1 MKPYNLEVFDRN
13 YNFRGN
19 ALIEPTEFSYNYDL
33 VSIEKNTIVL
43 QNSPLTVRDNASS
56 GSTGDMTIALSDIVV
71 ITMGWA
77 TPYGI
82 VTKLEAEEDKLTI
95 VYTDLLALFNHEV
108 LIPTDE
114 IKHTSIEA
122 YIKKLLDES
131 FINNDDTLQVI
142 PGLTTATKTT
152 TYGVF
157 DYTDT
162 EEVYVVINLLK
173 DLIFPAF
180 NKYLISVLLD
190 LDIPG
195 KTLTAN
201 IGRKTNYSQWC
212 IEADLPNVFD
222 KNFIIRQTS
231 SDVNKLTLVDI
242 SNYDMTE
249 YHYYLH
255 PSDYT
260 WDSSNNSD
268 RFTPVVNNVYQFDS
282 DIVTEDRFFASAK
295 YSLSI
300 ANKYIAINR
309 DLTDNEKTLLT
320 SACSDLRGYI
330 QDIRTDEQ
338 WYNYYKSIGDLIVNE
353 IINHRFPF
361 NANSY
366 VEVANYADLQEE
378 GTGHYCVQYTIPG
391 HFQTFIVNTS
401 KGTVSGLD
409 ASGIPDT
416 RYPSN
421 PESGWETITV
431 RGDAD
436 YNTNTHVDLPIS
448 MTIRIY
454 IILYGYG
461 TDITTYDFIVGL
473 DTPLT
478 ASDFSTAINNYK
490 NSAAYAAE
498 YAAYKAANLSAIVN
512 GYARGLFAN
521 SKYKNLIELTVDKD
535 DTLIYPGRIPISRP
549 VDIIHEGVTY
559 PSIFTGYSFL
569 KNGLVKLIF
578 GLVRVE
584 LTKQLN
590 MKGV

>member
-260 WDSSNNSD
+260 WDS
-268 RFTPVVNNVYQFDS
+268 
-282 DIVTEDRFFASAK
+282 
-295 YSLSI
+295 
-300 ANKYIAINR
+300 
-309 DLTDNEKTLLT
+309 
-320 SACSDLRGYI
+320 
-330 QDIRTDEQ
+330 
-338 WYNYYKSIGDLIVNE
+338 
-353 IINHRFPF
+353 
-361 NANSY
+361 
-366 VEVANYADLQEE
+366 
-378 GTGHYCVQYTIPG
+378 
-391 HFQTFIVNTS
+391 
-401 KGTVSGLD
+401 
-409 ASGIPDT
+409 
-416 RYPSN
+416 
-421 PESGWETITV
+421 
-431 RGDAD
+431 
-436 YNTNTHVDLPIS
+436 
-448 MTIRIY
+448 
-454 IILYGYG
+454 
-461 TDITTYDFIVGL
+461 
-473 DTPLT
+473 
-478 ASDFSTAINNYK
+478 
-490 NSAAYAAE
+490 
-498 YAAYKAANLSAIVN
+498 
-512 GYARGLFAN
+512 
-521 SKYKNLIELTVDKD
+521 
-535 DTLIYPGRIPISRP
+535 
-549 VDIIHEGVTY
+549 
-559 PSIFTGYSFL
+559 
-569 KNGLVKLIF
+569 
-578 GLVRVE
+578 
-584 LTKQLN
+584 
-590 MKGV
+590 